1 MGVVFPVQFPE
12 GAAAVF
18 PAVQQKFPVI
28 AYGERI
34 NTRFVCHADL
44 EIIVGQFPFAFRK
57 KIPVIRGAPD
67 LIFPVRGSDGIK
79 CDLRILEIACHAQ
92 DLVVVLGRQILFEQ
106 QFLSIAICEK
116 ILRKERKIFEVH
128 GIFYGSGKH
137 QQQGIDH
144 GRRAQQQDQVD
155 HHTQQDHFP
164 VFPFHFADDRHVI
177 SPIS

>member
-1 MGVVFPVQFPE
+1 MGVVFLVQFPE

-44 EIIVGQFPFAFRK
+44 EIIMGQLPFAFRK
-57 KIPVIRGAPD
+57 KIPVVRGAPD

-92 DLVVVLGRQILFEQ
+92 NLVVVLCCQILFEQ
-106 QFLSIAICEK
+106 EFLTVFFRKQIV
-116 ILRKERKIFEVH
+116 RKERKIFEIH
-128 GIFYGSGKH
+128 RTFYGSGKH
-137 QQQGIDH
+137 QQQRIDH

-164 VFPFHFADDRHVI
+164 VFPFHFTDDRHVI

>member
-1 MGVVFPVQFPE
+1 MGVVFLVQFPK
-12 GAAAVF
+12 GTAGVLS
-18 PAVQQKFPVI
+18 AVQQKFPVI
-28 AYGERI
+28 AHGERI

-44 EIIVGQFPFAFRK
+44 EIIVGQLPFAFRK

-79 CDLRILEIACHAQ
+79 CDLRILEITCHAQ
-92 DLVVVLGRQILFEQ
+92 DLVVVLCCQILFEQ
-106 QFLSIAICEK
+106 QFLSIAICEQIFREK
-116 ILRKERKIFEVH
+116 REIFEIH
-128 GIFYGSGKH
+128 RTFYGSGKH

-164 VFPFHFADDRHVI
+164 VFPFHFADDRHTI
-177 SPIS
+177 SP